1 MKRKQQRLE
10 VVHPNCAGIDVGGS
24 FHMVAID
31 PERGAACAA
40 GPVRRFEAYT
50 DDLEAM
56 AGWLRSMGVK
66 VVALEATGVYWI
78 APYEVLERH
87 GFEVHLVDSRSC
99 KQARKSDV
107 LDCQWIQRL
116 MSYGL
121 LRAAFR
127 PADEWC
133 VVRSYVRQQAALI
146 RDQARS
152 VQQMQKALTQMNLQ
166 LGNVLSDIAGKTG
179 MAILRAIVA
188 GERDGEKLARLRDRR
203 VKADQATIARSL
215 TGNWREEH
223 LHALG
228 QALERYDF
236 FAAQIE
242 ACEQRILASLE
253 RLPATGEE
261 SPAPPQGK
269 TRASRAH
276 RSATDER
283 RLQAVLHRALGVDLT
298 AIPAIGTN
306 TALVVATELG
316 RDLSRFPDSAHFCS
330 WTNLAPSTRISGGK
344 PLGGRG
350 SKAVNRLGEALKLA
364 AVNARRSDSFIGA
377 SHRARL
383 MRMDKATAVK
393 ATAHQLA
400 RLIYAMLT
408 KGQPYV
414 ERGIEHFEQ
423 ERHHRQRRALERRA
437 RALGY
442 VLTQAA

>member
-1 MKRKQQRLE
+1 
-10 VVHPNCAGIDVGGS
+10 
-24 FHMVAID
+24 
-31 PERGAACAA
+31 
-40 GPVRRFEAYT
+40 
-50 DDLEAM
+50 
-56 AGWLRSMGVK
+56 
-66 VVALEATGVYWI
+66 
-78 APYEVLERH
+78 
-87 GFEVHLVDSRSC
+87 
-99 KQARKSDV
+99 
-107 LDCQWIQRL
+107 
-116 MSYGL
+116 
-121 LRAAFR
+121 
-127 PADEWC
+127 
-133 VVRSYVRQQAALI
+133 
-146 RDQARS
+146 
-152 VQQMQKALTQMNLQ
+152 
-166 LGNVLSDIAGKTG
+166 
-179 MAILRAIVA
+179 
-188 GERDGEKLARLRDRR
+188 
-203 VKADQATIARSL
+203 
-215 TGNWREEH
+215 
-223 LHALG
+223 
-228 QALERYDF
+228 
-236 FAAQIE
+236 
-242 ACEQRILASLE
+242 
-253 RLPATGEE
+253 
-261 SPAPPQGK
+261 
-269 TRASRAH
+269 
-276 RSATDER
+276 
-283 RLQAVLHRALGVDLT
+283 
-298 AIPAIGTN
+298 TN

>member
-10 VVHPNCAGIDVGGS
+10 VVHPDCAGIDVGGS
-24 FHMVAID
+24 FHLVAID
-31 PERGAACAA
+31 PERGEGSAA
-40 GPVRRFEAYT
+40 GPVRKFEAYT
-50 DDLEAM
+50 DDLERM
-56 AGWLRSMGVK
+56 AVWLRSMGVK

-99 KQARKSDV
+99 KQVRKSDV

-133 VVRSYVRQQAALI
+133 VVRSYVRQQAALV

-166 LGNVLSDIAGKTG
+166 LANVLSNIAGKTG

-188 GERDGEKLARLRDRR
+188 GERDGEQLARLRDRR

-215 TGNWREEH
+215 TGNWRDEH
-223 LHALG
+223 LHALA

-253 RLPATGEE
+253 KLPAT
-261 SPAPPQGK
+261 SAAAAPLQGK
-269 TRASRAH
+269 TRPGRPH
-276 RSATDER
+276 RSAPDEQ
-283 RLQAVLHRALGVDLT
+283 RLRAVLQRTLGVDLT
-298 AIPAIGTN
+298 AIPTIGTN

-330 WTNLAPSTRISGGK
+330 WTNLAPPTRISGGK

-377 SHRARL
+377 AHRARL

-414 ERGIEHFEQ
+414 EKGIEHFEH
-423 ERHHRQRRALERRA
+423 ERRHRQCRALERRA

>member
-1 MKRKQQRLE
+1 MAAWL
-10 VVHPNCAGIDVGGS
+10 VG
-24 FHMVAID
+24 
-31 PERGAACAA
+31 
-40 GPVRRFEAYT
+40 
-50 DDLEAM
+50 L
-56 AGWLRSMGVK
+56 GVK

-87 GFEVHLVDSRSC
+87 GLEVHLVDSRSC
-99 KQARKSDV
+99 NQVRKSDV

-133 VVRSYVRQQAALI
+133 VVRSYVRQQAALV
-146 RDQARS
+146 RDQTRS
-152 VQQMQKALTQMNLQ
+152 IQQMQKALTQMNLQ
-166 LGNVLSDIAGKTG
+166 LANVLSDITGKTG

-188 GERDGEKLARLRDRR
+188 GERDGEKLAQLRDRR

-223 LHALG
+223 LYALAQALG
-228 QALERYDF
+228 RYDF
-236 FAAQIE
+236 FAAQIAE
-242 ACEQRILASLE
+242 CEERILASLE
-253 RLPATGEE
+253 RLPAANEE
-261 SPAPPQGK
+261 PPMPLSNMRPG
-269 TRASRAH
+269 RPHRSRAH
-276 RSATDER
+276 EQ
-283 RLQAVLHRALGVDLT
+283 RLREALQRALGVDLT
-298 AIPAIGTN
+298 AIPTIATN
-306 TALVVATELG
+306 TALVIATELG

-330 WTNLAPSTRISGGK
+330 WANVAPPTRISGGK
-344 PLGGRG
+344 PLGGKG
-350 SKAVNRLGEALKLA
+350 SKAVNRVGEALKLA

-377 SHRARL
+377 AHRARL

-414 ERGIEHFEQ
+414 EKGIEHFEQ
-423 ERHHRQRRALERRA
+423 DRRHRQRRAIERRA
-437 RALGY
+437 RALGFAL
-442 VLTQAA
+442 VPAA